1 MEYEEDNDDILFAK
15 WMSSFW
21 GHSGIEETEKD
32 VRNHRKRQSR
42 ALSERRASL
51 PCPAQLSAMRATRF
65 HLSSKAPSPVYL
77 KGCKEMREEN
87 DSNFNSHMKVNKVS
101 SVDSSLQESKDQK
114 KRSNSIQEFSESFEK
129 QLRFRTKRSTSLGE
143 HAVTRRNSSYREKDE
158 DDDPCVI
165 CHDDLHAGSIWELHC
180 MHRFHKECIEKW
192 LCKKQT
198 CPTCRVQVITSKSF
212 FLCSA
217 RMKVP

>member
-21 GHSGIEETEKD
+21 GHRGIEEGERD
-32 VRNHRKRQSR
+32 ARNHRKRQSR

-51 PCPAQLSAMRATRF
+51 PCPSQLSAMHVTRF
-65 HLSSKAPSPVYL
+65 HSASKAPSPVYL
-77 KGCKEMREEN
+77 KGFKDIREDTKCN
-87 DSNFNSHMKVNKVS
+87 NHMKMSKIS
-101 SVDSSLQESKDQK
+101 LVDNSLPESKGQK

-143 HAVTRRNSSYREKDE
+143 HSVSRRNSGCREKNEDE
-158 DDDPCVI
+158 DPCVI
-165 CHDDLHAGSIWELHC
+165 CHDDLHSGSVWELHC

-198 CPTCRVQVITSKSF
+198 CPTCRVQVFTSKSF
-212 FLCSA
+212 FLSSA